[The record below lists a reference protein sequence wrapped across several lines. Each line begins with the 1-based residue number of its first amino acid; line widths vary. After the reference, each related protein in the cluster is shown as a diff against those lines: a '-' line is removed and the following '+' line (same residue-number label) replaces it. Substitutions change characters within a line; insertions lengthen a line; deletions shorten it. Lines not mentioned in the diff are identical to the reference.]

1 MDWLNYHHLQYFW
14 HVAREGSIAAACR
27 KLNLTQPTISG
38 QLRTLE
44 TQVGGKLYERQGRR
58 IALTELG
65 QTVFRYADEIFSVG
79 DELMNVLSGRTTSGA
94 AQVTIGVP
102 DVLPKLI
109 TYRLIRPLLDR
120 SDEFRVVVREGSLKY
135 LLSLLATHEL
145 DVVFSDTPAGAFVS
159 VKAFNHPL
167 GESPI
172 ALFGSKK
179 LVRKY
184 RANIPESLRDLPL
197 LMPSEGTT
205 LRRSVDQWLSTLDVS
220 VRIIGEFD
228 DTALMKVF
236 AEAGLGFVPAPSV
249 ISKDLDEK
257 FRLHPLCPIP
267 DAVESFFA
275 ISIERR
281 LKHPAVAAISE
292 LARQRLFGD
301 VEES

>member
-44 TQVGGKLYERQGRR
+44 NQVGGKLYERQGRR
-58 IALTELG
+58 IVLTELG
-65 QTVFRYADEIFSVG
+65 QTVFRYADEIFG
-79 DELMNVLSGRTTSGA
+79 IGEELMNVVNGRTTSGA

-109 TYRLIRPLLDR
+109 AYRLLRPLLDR

-145 DVVFSDTPAGAFVS
+145 DVVFSDAPAGAFVS

-172 ALFGSKK
+172 ALYGLKK
-179 LVRKY
+179 LVKKY
-184 RANIPESLRDLPL
+184 GKEIPESLNGVPL
-197 LMPSEGTT
+197 LMPREGTT
-205 LRRSVDQWLSTLDVS
+205 LRRSVDQWMTTLDVS
-220 VRIIGEFD
+220 VHVVGEFD

-249 ISKDLDEK
+249 IESDLAEK
-257 FRLHPLCPIP
+257 FRLYPLCPIIG
-267 DAVESFFA
+267 ATESFYA

-281 LKHPAVAAISE
+281 LRHPAIAAITD

-301 VEES
+301 VGGT